1 MHIII
6 NQNQNQR
13 NEASFLI
20 YTSIVILIVG
30 IIIAIVMRS
39 IYPFFESL
47 IFASVALLFDLFQLI
62 TGFLGDSWIYHTV
75 IPLILLAI
83 SLFFTKKLINK
94 FNWEY

>member
-1 MHIII
+1 MHINI
-6 NQNQNQR
+6 NQR

-20 YTSIVILIVG
+20 YTSIGILIVG
-30 IIIAIVMRS
+30 IIIAIVMRN

-62 TGFLGDSWIYHTV
+62 FSFLGDNWIYHTV

-83 SLFFTKKLINK
+83 ALFFTKKIINK